1 MKEQDK
7 KRLTEHALLDII
19 ALSTDAMAI
28 YTAEEIIIEFANDAM
43 LALWGKGRDVMGL
56 PLYEAVPAL
65 QGRPFKQMM
74 QEVWKTGI
82 SDAGITAIATAID
95 GLVQTRYFEYEY
107 RAIKDATG
115 NTYAILHRAANV
127 TERELRNIRLV
138 ASESEIQAL
147 NEKLTSSN
155 EELSTSN
162 DELAQINKELQTSNI
177 DIRRLNRELKEY
189 TENLRQM
196 YNSLVESEGRFRELV
211 RQAPVASFIVTGEQM
226 KIETANNLMLNML
239 GKDKSI
245 IGKPLVEALPE
256 IKGQPFEGLLN
267 QVYRTGE
274 TYYGNE
280 LAAYLEHNGQLVGG
294 YYKFIYQPLKNPDGL
309 SHSIICIALDITEQ
323 VSARKA
329 AEQAEERL
337 QLAMDA
343 TELGIW
349 TVDWRTGNLTLSER
363 SRLIHGL
370 HANDEL
376 TLTKSF
382 EMIDPKYRDYVQ
394 DQINLAVTEKRSFRV
409 EHLLHPRDGSS
420 PKWLRST
427 GKATYDDAGEPIL
440 MTGTILDITEEKRN
454 EQRKNDFISM
464 VSHELKTPLTSMHG
478 YLQVLLRNAARNA
491 DDSSTSLA
499 GKAIRQVDRM
509 MKLINGFLNVSRLE
523 NNQIHIER
531 KCFDVAELIRESEE
545 ESMVHVSNH
554 QFVFAPAERMM
565 VKADRDKIGQVINN
579 LISNAVKYSPQGS
592 TIHIA
597 CKTQDGHAMV
607 SVRDEGKGI
616 AAADLSRIFERYYR
630 VNNAESQ
637 TIAGF
642 GIGLYLCSE
651 IIKRHDG
658 RIWAESTPGKGT
670 TFYFTLPIDPEA
682 THTRS
687 TNDVADS

>member
-7 KRLTEHALLDII
+7 KRLTERTLLDII
-19 ALSTDAMAI
+19 ALSADAMAI
-28 YTAEEIIIEFANDAM
+28 YTGEEIIIEFANDAM
-43 LALWGKGRDVMGL
+43 LALWGKGREVIGL

-65 QGRPFKQMM
+65 QGRPFKKMM
-74 QEVWKTGI
+74 QQVLKTGI
-82 SDAGITAIATAID
+82 SDAGIAVID
-95 GLVQTRYFEYEY
+95 TPKNGIVQTRYSEYEY
-107 RAIKDATG
+107 RAIKDAAG
-115 NTYAILHRAANV
+115 NAYAILHRAANV
-127 TERELRNIRLV
+127 TERELRNIRLL
-138 ASESEIQAL
+138 ASEAEIQAL
-147 NEKLTSSN
+147 NEELTTSN

-162 DELAQINKELQTSNI
+162 DELAQINKELQTSNV

-189 TENLRQM
+189 TANLRQM
-196 YNSLVESEGRFRELV
+196 YDSLVESEGRFRDLV
-211 RQAPVASFIVTGEQM
+211 QQAPVASFIVTGEQM
-226 KIETANNLMLNML
+226 MIETANHLMLTML

-245 IGKPLVEALPE
+245 LGKPIVEALPE
-256 IKGQPFEGLLN
+256 LKGQPFEGLLN

-274 TYYGNE
+274 TFYGNE
-280 LAAYLEHNGQLVGG
+280 LSAHLEHDGQLVSG
-294 YYKFIYQPLKNPDGL
+294 YYKFIYKPLKNPDGS

-337 QLAMDA
+337 QLAVDA

-349 TVDWRTGNLTLSER
+349 TVDWKTGKLTLSER

-370 HANDEL
+370 RSGDAI
-376 TLTKSF
+376 TLSESF
-382 EMIDPKYRDYVQ
+382 EMIDPKYRDYVR
-394 DQINLAVTEKRSFRV
+394 DHINLAVTEKRSFRV
-409 EHLLHPRDGSS
+409 EHLLHPREGSS
-420 PKWLRST
+420 SRWLRST

-440 MTGTILDITEEKRN
+440 MTGTILDITEEKHN
-454 EQRKNDFISM
+454 DQRKNDFISM

-478 YLQVLLRNAARNA
+478 YLQVLQRNATRNA
-491 DDSSTSLA
+491 DDSSKSLA

-509 MKLINGFLNVSRLE
+509 MKLINSFLNVSRLE

-531 KCFDVAELIRESEE
+531 KCFDMAELIRESEE
-545 ESMVHVSNH
+545 ESMVQVSNH
-554 QFVFAPAERMM
+554 QFVFAAAERMM

-597 CKTQDGHAMV
+597 CRIQDGHAMV
-607 SVRDEGKGI
+607 SVRDEGKGL
-616 AAADLSRIFERYYR
+616 AEADLSKIFERYYR

-642 GIGLYLCSE
+642 GIGLYLCFE

-658 RIWAESTPGKGT
+658 RIWAESSPGSGS

-682 THTRS
+682 TS
-687 TNDVADS
+687 

>member
-7 KRLTEHALLDII
+7 KRLTERTLLDII
-19 ALSTDAMAI
+19 ALSADAMAI
-28 YTAEEIIIEFANDAM
+28 YTGEEIIIEFANDAM
-43 LALWGKGRDVMGL
+43 LALWGKGREVIGL

-65 QGRPFKQMM
+65 QGRPFKKMM
-74 QEVWKTGI
+74 QQVLKTGI
-82 SDAGITAIATAID
+82 SDAGIAVID
-95 GLVQTRYFEYEY
+95 TPKNGIVQTRYFEYEY
-107 RAIKDATG
+107 RAIKDAAG

-138 ASESEIQAL
+138 ESEAEIQAL
-147 NEKLTSSN
+147 NEELTTSN

-162 DELAQINKELQTSNI
+162 DELAQINKELQTSNV

-189 TENLRQM
+189 TANLRQM
-196 YNSLVESEGRFRELV
+196 YDSLVESEGRFRDLV
-211 RQAPVASFIVTGEQM
+211 QQAPVASFIVTGEQM
-226 KIETANNLMLNML
+226 IIETANSLMITMI

-245 IGKPLVEALPE
+245 IGKPLIEALPE
-256 IKGQPFEGLLN
+256 LKGQPFVGLLN

-274 TYYGNE
+274 TFYGNE
-280 LAAYLEHNGQLVGG
+280 LAAHLEHDGQLVSG
-294 YYKFIYQPLKNPDGL
+294 YYKFIYKPLKNPDGS

-337 QLAMDA
+337 QLAVDA

-349 TVDWRTGNLTLSER
+349 TVDWKTGKLTLSER

-370 HANDEL
+370 HSGDAI
-376 TLTKSF
+376 TLSESF
-382 EMIDPKYRDYVQ
+382 EMIDPKYGDYVR
-394 DQINLAVTEKRSFRV
+394 DHINLAVTEKRSFRV
-409 EHLLHPRDGSS
+409 EHLLHPLDGSS
-420 PKWLRST
+420 SRWLRST

-440 MTGTILDITEEKRN
+440 MTGTILDITEEKHN
-454 EQRKNDFISM
+454 DQRKNDFISM

-478 YLQVLLRNAARNA
+478 YLQVLQRNATRNA
-491 DDSSTSLA
+491 DDSSKSLA

-509 MKLINGFLNVSRLE
+509 MKLINSFLNVSRLE

-531 KCFDVAELIRESEE
+531 KCFDMAELIRESEE

-554 QFVFAPAERMM
+554 QFVFAAAERMM

-607 SVRDEGKGI
+607 SVRDEGKGL
-616 AAADLSRIFERYYR
+616 AEADLSKIFERYYR

-642 GIGLYLCSE
+642 GIGLYLCFE

-658 RIWAESTPGKGT
+658 RIWAESSPGSGS

-682 THTRS
+682 T
-687 TNDVADS
+687 V

>member
-1 MKEQDK
+1 LKEQDK
-7 KRLTEHALLDII
+7 KRLTERTLLDII
-19 ALSTDAMAI
+19 ALSADAMAI
-28 YTAEEIIIEFANDAM
+28 YTGEEIIIEFANDAM
-43 LALWGKGRDVMGL
+43 LALWGKGREVIGL

-65 QGRPFKQMM
+65 QGWPFKQMM
-74 QEVWKTGI
+74 QQALKTGI
-82 SDAGITAIATAID
+82 SDAGIAVIETPID

-107 RAIKDATG
+107 RAIKDASE

-138 ASESEIQAL
+138 ASEAEIQAL
-147 NEKLTSSN
+147 NEKLTRSN

-162 DELAQINKELQTSNI
+162 DELAQINKELQTSNT
-177 DIRRLNRELKEY
+177 DIRRLNKELKEY
-189 TENLRQM
+189 TANLRQM
-196 YNSLVESEGRFRELV
+196 YDTLVESEGRFRELV

-226 KIETANNLMLNML
+226 IIETANSLMLNMM

-245 IGKPLVEALPE
+245 IGKPLIEALPE
-256 IKGQPFEGLLN
+256 LKNQPFEALLD

-274 TYYGNE
+274 TFHGNE
-280 LAAYLEHNGQLVGG
+280 LLAHLERDGQLVSG
-294 YYKFIYQPLKNPDGL
+294 YYKFIYQPLKNPDGS
-309 SHSIICIALDITEQ
+309 SHSIICIAFDISEQ
-323 VSARKA
+323 VNARKA

-337 QLAMDA
+337 QLAVEA

-349 TVDWRTGNLTLSER
+349 TFNWKTKKLTISAR
-363 SRLIHGL
+363 SRLIYGL
-370 HANDEL
+370 HPKYEL
-376 TLTKSF
+376 SLADSF
-382 EMIDPKYRDYVQ
+382 EMVDFKYREHVRN
-394 DQINLAVTEKRSFRV
+394 QIKLAIAEKRSFQL
-409 EHLLHPRDGSS
+409 EYLLQPMEGSL
-420 PKWLRST
+420 PKWIRST
-427 GKATYDDAGEPIL
+427 GKASYDEQGEPIL
-440 MTGTILDITEEKRN
+440 MTGAIVDITEERRN

-464 VSHELKTPLTSMHG
+464 VSHELKTPLTSMNG
-478 YLQVLLRNAARNA
+478 YLQVLQRNALRNGDN
-491 DDSSTSLA
+491 SSINLS
-499 GKAIRQVDRM
+499 GRAIRQVERM
-509 MKLINGFLNVSRLE
+509 MRLINGFLNVSRLE

-531 KCFDVAELIRESEE
+531 QCFDMAELIRESEE

-565 VKADRDKIGQVINN
+565 VNADRDKIGQVINN

-597 CKTQDGHAMV
+597 CKTWDGYAMV

-616 AAADLSRIFERYYR
+616 AATDLSRIFERYYR

-658 RIWAESTPGKGT
+658 RIWAESTPGSGS

-682 THTRS
+682 I
-687 TNDVADS
+687 V